1 MKDGV
6 IADYRIT
13 EQMLN
18 YFIKKVHGAKLFTP
32 GPRIVICVPTHP
44 PWLTVAPFVNQP

>member
-18 YFIKKVHGAKLFTP
+18 YFIKKCMVQIIH
-32 GPRIVICVPTHP
+32 PRPAHCDLRYPPHP